1 MREFLVN
8 RPDAAAMERILENH
22 TSDAVGVV
30 LRLAWQA
37 GLLRD
42 EITNLTWD
50 QVDFERGQILLP
62 ARTVPVDGTVIDYLR
77 AAHKRWAFVIGD
89 PANNCVVWSDRY
101 HKQMQP

>member
-22 TSDAVGVV
+22 ISDAVGVV

-42 EITNLTWD
+42 EITNLTWE
-50 QVDFERGQILLP
+50 QVDFERSQIQLP
-62 ARTVPVDGTVIDYLR
+62 SRTVPVDGTLMDCLH
-77 AAHKRWAFVIGD
+77 AAHRRCNSS
-89 PANNCVVWSDRY
+89 P
-101 HKQMQP
+101 MQPMSKAQPAGMGVRGE

>member
-50 QVDFERGQILLP
+50 
-62 ARTVPVDGTVIDYLR
+62 
-77 AAHKRWAFVIGD
+77 
-89 PANNCVVWSDRY
+89 
-101 HKQMQP
+101 

>member
-22 TSDAVGVV
+22 ISDAVGVV

-42 EITNLTWD
+42 EITNLTWEQVEQLRGD
-50 QVDFERGQILLP
+50 QELVHAG
-62 ARTVPVDGTVIDYLR
+62 ARLFLGIPEDPPF
-77 AAHKRWAFVIGD
+77 HKSHVE
-89 PANNCVVWSDRY
+89 VS
-101 HKQMQP
+101 

>member
-22 TSDAVGVV
+22 ISDAVGVV

-50 QVDFERGQILLP
+50 QVDFERGQIQLP
-62 ARTVPVDGTVIDYLR
+62 ARVFVGGEQRRPHQHMVLR
-77 AAHKRWAFVIGD
+77 AVHMAEGQVHH
-89 PANNCVVWSDRY
+89 PADDRY
-101 HKQMQP
+101 GVC